1 MMRRWDN
8 PVARHAARLGA
19 RGAWWWVILILLGA
33 VVLLGALLQKYWM
46 ELELYTLL
54 RPQRLSRWV
63 AVSLLGE
70 TAIALPWAAVR
81 GALLWRRLAG
91 EGHLEEYRRSRLSA
105 LSIAAG
111 SLFAALTP
119 VLVLL
124 GASLTLALAA
134 GLATRALGPVEVLT
148 VHGLLL
154 AQSVAFAA
162 LGLWLA
168 GRLRIPGFA
177 IPVAF
182 LVLTAA
188 IGAIWA
194 VDPQLRKVDNPTDWI
209 FWALLPN
216 PVSAV
221 GTALDTDVLRFS
233 WIYQNLH
240 AHEYFFVYPAPWQ
253 TAVLYLAGTAV
264 LLWRITRRIRQ
275 LETR

>member
-1 MMRRWDN
+1 MRLPWDN
-8 PVARHAARLGA
+8 PVARHSARLGA
-19 RGAWWWVILILLGA
+19 RGARWWVIVLLLAG

-54 RPQRLSRWV
+54 RPQRMARWV

-70 TAIALPWAAVR
+70 TAIVLPWAAVR

-105 LSIAAG
+105 FSIAAG
-111 SLFAALTP
+111 SAYAAMAP
-119 VLVLL
+119 VMVLL
-124 GASLTLALAA
+124 GASLALALVA
-134 GLATRALGPVEVLT
+134 GGWTRELAPGEVVT

-154 AQSVAFAA
+154 SQAAAFAA

-168 GRLRIPGFA
+168 GRLRVPGFA
-177 IPVAF
+177 IPIAFGILAAAVA
-182 LVLTAA
+182 
-188 IGAIWA
+188 AIWA
-194 VDPQLRKVDNPTDWI
+194 VDPLLRRVDNPTQWI
-209 FWALLPN
+209 YAALLPN
-216 PVSAV
+216 PVAAV
-221 GTALDTDVLRFS
+221 GTALNTDVLRFS

-253 TAVLYLAGTAV
+253 TAALYLAGAA
-264 LLWRITRRIRQ
+264 LLFWRITRRVRQ

>member
-1 MMRRWDN
+1 MRVRWDN

-19 RGAWWWVILILLGA
+19 RGARWWVILILLGA

-70 TAIALPWAAVR
+70 TAIVLPWAAVR

-111 SLFAALTP
+111 STVATLTP

-124 GASLTLALAA
+124 GASFALALIA
-134 GLATRALGPVEVLT
+134 GLATRALGPAAVLT

-154 AQSVAFAA
+154 TQAVAFAA

-168 GRLRIPGFA
+168 GRLRVPGLA
-177 IPVAF
+177 IPMSL
-182 LVLTAA
+182 LVLAAA

-194 VDPQLRKVDNPTDWI
+194 IDPLLRRVDNPTAWI
-209 FWALLPN
+209 FAALLPN

-233 WIYQNLH
+233 WVYQNLH

-253 TAVLYLAGTAV
+253 TALLYLAGAAL
-264 LLWRITRRIRQ
+264 LLWRITRRIRR
-275 LETR
+275 LER